1 MTIQTQKLVEMCDA
15 TKKAK
20 KKVLGSSS
28 FILLDSLSYLSL
40 VGSDMDFSQTG
51 KVRIVKGLL
60 T

>member
-1 MTIQTQKLVEMCDA
+1 MTLQTQKLIEMSDA

-40 VGSDMDFSQTG
+40 VCSDMDFSANW
-51 KVRIVKGLL
+51 
-60 T
+60 